1 MTTQDLSAENR
12 QLGWAQLPAPPEC
25 PQGIYNRILERRAFL
40 LQNRDARPT
49 HPQRAPMSAAAI
61 RAKAAEIT
69 AQLVAERIAE
79 TRVAIQYTDE
89 RGNVAFRGPTDE
101 EWTLSQ
107 KKRALELATIVHDEL
122 VEEDRRDPR
131 GSYVWNWREGAYVKR
146 GDKC

>member
-1 MTTQDLSAENR
+1 M
-12 QLGWAQLPAPPEC
+12 GWAAIPPEC
-25 PQGIYNRILERRAFL
+25 PQHFFNKILERRSAL
-40 LQNRDARPT
+40 LAVRNTSARPR
-49 HPQRAPMSAAAI
+49 PAALTIAEL
-61 RAKAAEIT
+61 RAK
-69 AQLVAERIAE
+69 VAEVGAQIAADRIAE
-79 TRVAIQYTDE
+79 TGIAIQYTDE
-89 RGNVAFRGPTDE
+89 RGNIAFRGPSDE